1 MTKYQILLT
10 IYQYLS
16 EEFSKADERPEALS
30 DYLSSVDPYLWTD
43 GKSADPSYYADFMDI
58 ADTLFEGDDCSVSEG
73 RIYAKRYLEEL
84 DRRDREEN
92 GEGFGAV
99 IEAFS
104 GCSPEKWD
112 QTAEKLCENKTS
124 KRKCACCGYYT
135 LTEPAGGFEICPVCF
150 WEDDAVQNSDPEF
163 EGGANKVCLREARKN
178 FEEFGAC
185 TESSVPFVREPDAEE
200 ISGIVREPDD
210 EQEED

>member
-1 MTKYQILLT
+1 MKKYECPCCGCITL
-10 IYQYLS
+10 
-16 EEFSKADERPEALS
+16 DERAA
-30 DYLSSVDPYLWTD
+30 W
-43 GKSADPSYYADFMDI
+43 
-58 ADTLFEGDDCSVSEG
+58 
-73 RIYAKRYLEEL
+73 
-84 DRRDREEN
+84 N
-92 GEGFGAV
+92 
-99 IEAFS
+99 
-104 GCSPEKWD
+104 
-112 QTAEKLCENKTS
+112 
-124 KRKCACCGYYT
+124 
-135 LTEPAGGFEICPVCF
+135 ICPVCF